1 MDAVITVDE
10 GQRVVVFNPAAERV
24 FRWPRDKVIGQ
35 KLDML
40 LPERYRKAHEAH
52 IVAFD
57 RGDGH
62 ARGMGARTVLNG
74 LRADGEEF
82 PIEASISRY
91 KEGEKTFFT
100 VILRDVTER
109 VQGEERVARSE
120 ARMRGILDSAMDAI
134 ITVDERQH
142 IVLFNEAAERVFG
155 CPRHEALGAPLSW
168 FLPER
173 YRAAHG
179 EHVRQ
184 FAETGAT
191 SRRMGAQ
198 RIVMGLRRNGE
209 EFPIEASISQISEQ
223 GRRLFTVILRDV
235 TERQRADRALER
247 SREEVRALAVAAGT
261 AREQEMSRIA
271 RELHDELGQALT
283 SLKMDLA
290 WLRDQV
296 GEVSLP
302 ARTKLAAM
310 QVLLDGTVAATRR
323 ISSNLRPLM
332 LDDLGLPAAAEWQVQ
347 NFTARTGVPAEL
359 AMGQNLDLEDPYAT
373 AVFRVLQ
380 ESLTN
385 IAKHADA
392 SSVEVALDREGDVVT
407 LMVRDD
413 GKGFPTAQAPG
424 RNSFGLLGMRER
436 VGLLKGE
443 VRIESQ
449 PGHGTTVELRL
460 PVGSRERKAP

>member
-10 GQRVVVFNPAAERV
+10 EQRVVVFNPAAERV

-40 LPERYRKAHEAH
+40 LPERYRKAHQGH
-52 IVAFD
+52 IAAFD

-74 LRADGEEF
+74 LRSDGEEF
-82 PIEASISRY
+82 PIEASISRH
-91 KEGEKTFFT
+91 KEGAKTFFT

-109 VQGEERVARSE
+109 VQAEERIARSE

-134 ITVDERQH
+134 VTVDERQH

-155 CPRHEALGAPLSW
+155 CPRHEALGAPLAW
-168 FLPER
+168 FIPER
-173 YRAAHG
+173 YRAVHG
-179 EHVRQ
+179 EHVRR
-184 FAETGAT
+184 FGETGAT
-191 SRRMGAQ
+191 RQRMGGQ

-209 EFPIEASISQISEQ
+209 EFPIEASISQIHEQ
-223 GRRLFTVILRDV
+223 GHKFFTVILRDV
-235 TERQRADRALER
+235 TERNRAERALER
-247 SREEVRALAVAAGT
+247 SREEVRTLAVAAGT

-283 SLKMDLA
+283 SLKMDLS
-290 WLRDQV
+290 WLREHV
-296 GEVSLP
+296 GDTT
-302 ARTKLAAM
+302 AAAKTKLAAM

-332 LDDLGLPAAAEWQVQ
+332 LDDLGLPAATEWQVQ
-347 NFTARTGVPAEL
+347 SFTQRTGIPVEL

-385 IAKHADA
+385 IAKHARA

-407 LMVRDD
+407 LLVRDD
-413 GKGFPTAQAPG
+413 GDGFATTEAPG

-443 VRIESQ
+443 VQVEST
-449 PGHGTTVELRL
+449 PGRGTTVEMRL
-460 PVGSRERKAP
+460 PVTAAGRAR